1 MPPAFVIVNVKINKL
16 DRTTVIPKKI
26 PQSTHGI
33 DIDSFDQDAIKV
45 LQKLKEAGHSA
56 YLVGGCVRD
65 LLLKKKPKDFD
76 ISTSAKPE
84 EIKRL
89 FKNCILIGK
98 RFRLAHLR
106 FGRNKILEVSTFR
119 SGDTEN
125 DALITRDNLW
135 GSEEEDVLRRD
146 FTINGLFY
154 DCQTETIIDYV
165 DGYVDLQSHYLKTI
179 GQPYV
184 RFKQDPVRMI
194 RCLKFQ
200 ARFDLK
206 VDDETKQALVECRK
220 EIVKSAQA
228 RILEELLKMLESGSA
243 KSFFQLMSKFGLL
256 EMLLPTVA
264 HCLEHKDGIEI
275 YSLLEQVDLYVQEG
289 AYERLSRSFVLCSI
303 IYTILHQHLMTHV
316 YKKDEPFHLGIVQA
330 ECHFIIEQI
339 FKPFFHLPKKMK
351 AKMTSI
357 LTLQYKLTPLD
368 KKPSKKPRIPR
379 APEFSLALDFLRFRS
394 NIDSELLP
402 IWKLWNQTYEQAPKP
417 KEPKKRAPTRK
428 RRRPKTHHETPPA
441 EHQ

>member
-1 MPPAFVIVNVKINKL
+1 M
-16 DRTTVIPKKI
+16 IPKKI
-26 PQSTHGI
+26 PKSIHGI
-33 DIDSFDQDAIKV
+33 DLESFDPDAIKV
-45 LQKLKEAGHSA
+45 LQKLKESGHSA

-65 LLLKKKPKDFD
+65 LLLKKQPKDFD

-200 ARFDLK
+200 ARFNLK

-220 EIVKSAQA
+220 EIVKSSQA

-264 HCLEHKDGIEI
+264 HCLEHKDGVEI
-275 YSLLEQVDLYVQEG
+275 YNLLEQVDLYVKEG
-289 AYERLSRSFVLCSI
+289 TYERLSRSFVLCSI
-303 IYTILHQHLMTHV
+303 IYTIFHQHLMTHV
-316 YKKDEPFHLGIVQA
+316 YSKDAPFHLGIVQS

-357 LTLQYKLTPLD
+357 LTLQYKLTPID
-368 KKPSKKPRIPR
+368 KKPSKKPRIPK
-379 APEFSLALDFLRFRS
+379 APEFSLALDFLLFRS
-394 NIDSELLP
+394 NIDPELFAT
-402 IWKLWNQTYEQAPKP
+402 WKLWNSAYEHAPKP
-417 KEPKKRAPTRK
+417 KETKKRATIRK
-428 RRRPKTHHETPPA
+428 RRRTKSNHETPPS

>member
-1 MPPAFVIVNVKINKL
+1 MTPQK
-16 DRTTVIPKKI
+16 IPKSI
-26 PQSTHGI
+26 HGI
-33 DIDSFDQDAIKV
+33 ELESFDPDAIKV
-45 LQKLKEAGHSA
+45 LQKLKEAGHIA

-65 LLLKKKPKDFD
+65 LLLKKRPKDFD

-84 EIKRL
+84 EIKKL
-89 FKNCILIGK
+89 FKTCILIGK

-135 GSEEEDVLRRD
+135 GTEEEDVLRRD

-154 DCQTETIIDYV
+154 DCATETIIDYV
-165 DGYVDLQSHYLKTI
+165 GGYVDLQSHCLKTI

-206 VDDETKQALVECRK
+206 IDDETKQALVECRK

-243 KSFFQLMSKFGLL
+243 KPFFELMSKFGLL

-264 HCLEHKDGIEI
+264 HCLEHAEGAEI
-275 YSLLEQVDLYVQEG
+275 YGLLEQVDLYVKEG
-289 AYERLSRSFVLCSI
+289 AYHRLSRSFVLCSI

-316 YKKDEPFHLGIVQA
+316 NTQDAPFHLGVVQS
-330 ECHFIIEQI
+330 ECHFMIEQI

-351 AKMTSI
+351 AKMSSI
-357 LTLQYKLTPLD
+357 LTLQYKLTPIN
-368 KKPSKKPRIPR
+368 KKLAKKPRIPK
-379 APEFSLALDFLRFRS
+379 APEFSLALDFLRLRS
-394 NIDSELLP
+394 NIDSELYAV
-402 IWKLWNQTYEQAPKP
+402 WKLWNHAFELAPPP
-417 KEPKKRAPTRK
+417 KETKKRSQPRK
-428 RRRPKTHHETPPA
+428 RRRSKTNHETPPT
-441 EHQ
+441 EHP

>member
-1 MPPAFVIVNVKINKL
+1 VTPQI
-16 DRTTVIPKKI
+16 IPKSI
-26 PQSTHGI
+26 HGI
-33 DIDSFDQDAIKV
+33 DLESFDQDAIKV

-65 LLLKKKPKDFD
+65 LLLKKQPKDFD

-125 DALITRDNLW
+125 EALITRDNLW

-165 DGYVDLQSHYLKTI
+165 DGYVDLQSHCLKTI

-200 ARFDLK
+200 ARFDLS

-220 EIVKSAQA
+220 EIVKSSQA

-243 KSFFQLMSKFGLL
+243 KSFFLLMSKFGLL
-256 EMLLPTVA
+256 EMLLPSVA
-264 HCLEHKDGIEI
+264 HCLEHKNGAEI
-275 YSLLEQVDLYVQEG
+275 YNLLEQVDLYVKEG
-289 AYERLSRSFVLCSI
+289 GYERLSRSFVLCSI
-303 IYTILHQHLMTHV
+303 IYTILDHHIMTHI
-316 YKKDEPFHLGIVQA
+316 YTKETPFHLGVVQT

-368 KKPSKKPRIPR
+368 KKPLKKPRIPK

-394 NIDSELLP
+394 NIDPELFA
-402 IWKLWNQTYEQAPKP
+402 IWKLWNSTFELAPKP
-417 KEPKKRAPTRK
+417 RETKKRSAVRK
-428 RRRPKTHHETPPA
+428 RRRPKTNHDTPPS